1 MSRKSLPIE
10 NELAR
15 LSHRCR
21 AREEALEH
29 LSAAVIRL
37 RRANCALSE
46 ENSLLRLEIERLQ
59 GRAVDH
65 TSGIAV

>member
-1 MSRKSLPIE
+1 ME
-10 NELAR
+10 DELAR
-15 LSHRCR
+15 LRHRCR

-29 LSAAVIRL
+29 LSAAVITL

-46 ENSLLRLEIERLQ
+46 ENSLLRVEVERLQ
-59 GRAVDH
+59 GRTADN